1 MSWWCLMKAVAPHAV
16 RPPRLRGRVREFLC
30 AGHIAVKYVG
40 SSEYGRAS
48 IYRYLFAVGLFFGS
62 EQTVFVTN
70 LHVIST
76 RTSSNYPDD
85 ARRAAVDRIGLEP
98 RPARAHGQPRQ
109 CAYGDR
115 HASVHVQVFF

>member
-1 MSWWCLMKAVAPHAV
+1 MVCVWSPMSWWCLMKAVAPHAV

-48 IYRYLFAVGLFFGS
+48 IYRYLFAVGLFGS
-62 EQTVFVTN
+62 EQIAPLCN
-70 LHVIST
+70 DLHVIST

-85 ARRAAVDRIGLEP
+85 ARHAAVDRIDQRFTCE
-98 RPARAHGQPRQ
+98 
-109 CAYGDR
+109 
-115 HASVHVQVFF
+115 S